1 MALFRIRP
9 TEADIEIAER
19 VSNHAVPELEQISK
33 LLTWGADEHVVCALA
48 AAWWLYCRGRSAQD
62 RTNSNHVLLTTV
74 AVSLLPHLLKS
85 VFDQKRP
92 DRVMIRGHLHGV
104 PFSGKPDDAFPSG
117 HAIHVG
123 AMMSAA
129 TVLPPAKRNLV
140 WSLGAGLVATRIVL
154 LAHWTSDV
162 IAGLAIGVAV
172 ERLLRRWTG
181 FEIAGREAH
190 ELAKPDHA
198 KHRPAAQRHSASA
211 AAKIDQRNSKL
222 RPLSSSQR

>member
-9 TEADIEIAER
+9 TRADIEIAER
-19 VSNHAVPELEQISK
+19 ISDHTGPEVEQLSK
-33 LLTWGADEHVVCALA
+33 ILTWGADEHVVCALA
-48 AAWWLYCRGRSAQD
+48 AVWWLYCRRRSAQH
-62 RTNSNHVLLTTV
+62 RTDSNHILLTAV

-92 DRVMIRGHLHGV
+92 DRVMIRSHLHGV

-117 HAIHVG
+117 HALHVG
-123 AMMSAA
+123 AMASAA

-140 WSLGAGLVATRIVL
+140 WSVGAGLVATRIVL

-181 FEIAGREAH
+181 FGRRRRCKEPKLD
-190 ELAKPDHA
+190 EGLANKSSHDCGDRAP
-198 KHRPAAQRHSASA
+198 SA
-211 AAKIDQRNSKL
+211 
-222 RPLSSSQR
+222 

>member
-9 TEADIEIAER
+9 TRADIEIAER
-19 VSNHAVPELEQISK
+19 ISDHTGPEVEQLSK
-33 LLTWGADEHVVCALA
+33 ILTWGADEHVICALA
-48 AAWWLYCRGRSAQD
+48 AAWWLYCRGRSAQH
-62 RTNSNHVLLTTV
+62 RTDSDHILLTTV

-92 DRVMIRGHLHGV
+92 DREMIRGHLHGV

-123 AMMSAA
+123 AMASAA

-181 FEIAGREAH
+181 FGQRRRCKEPKLGEG
-190 ELAKPDHA
+190 LARKSSHDRG
-198 KHRPAAQRHSASA
+198 HRARSA
-211 AAKIDQRNSKL
+211 
-222 RPLSSSQR
+222 